1 MFSLLMTSSCKP
13 DDNSDEN
20 NNVQEYEL
28 IVTGNISDFINDDNK
43 LRITKLIINSSIL
56 SDDWSLLSE
65 MASIGSLEI
74 LDLTNVTI
82 VGEEHNPYYNDNEIP
97 EYAFTAC
104 NKLKEVYLPSNLQSI
119 AKEAFSRC
127 KKLKKV
133 HFPETIEYIAP
144 RAFYSTALSGEFF
157 VPKNIKIIGMNC
169 NYSIIYDKM
178 YVNAIISPS
187 SALSLFKSIISPRS
201 SALSGS
207 ANNVSRE
214 SLCFSCKGIFSPCF
228 SVCGFSLLSSKT
240 ALKDG

>member
-1 MFSLLMTSSCKP
+1 MKRLYFIVIFSLLITSSCKP

-157 VPKNIKIIGMNC
+157 VPKNIKIIGKQAFAQTQFTKVILQSDVHSEKDEIVYTLNGNSVFAACENLTDLVVEDGCTM
-169 NYSIIYDKM
+169 
-178 YVNAIISPS
+178 
-187 SALSLFKSIISPRS
+187 LELGF
-201 SALSGS
+201 
-207 ANNVSRE
+207 E
-214 SLCFSCKGIFSPCF
+214 SCKS
-228 SVCGFSLLSSKT
+228 
-240 ALKDG
+240 